1 MHLYHLY
8 ALVLLYSDASRI
20 WFGLGSSKDN
30 TAHYCPILPLI
41 YIYTTLCWT
50 WADMDSLAHSQ
61 VVRRVNT
68 FDNGVQDSQIVYNLY
83 ILYRLQVYI
92 YIIHAYPYTNGERD
106 ACTCVRAHVF
116 VCLRMSFLIFPCAYS
131 VCMYPRNRMHCHWS
145 SWDLHTMCS
154 CFSAYGILWVHLHGT
169 CRLPLVTSHT
179 SI

>member
-1 MHLYHLY
+1 MYKVQRNQYTRYRNLLSNLTHRRQVRHTWNLHPR
-8 ALVLLYSDASRI
+8 VL
-20 WFGLGSSKDN
+20 
-30 TAHYCPILPLI
+30 HYV
-41 YIYTTLCWT
+41 LCYVLF
-50 WADMDSLAHSQ
+50 SL
-61 VVRRVNT
+61 
-68 FDNGVQDSQIVYNLY
+68 YNLY

-92 YIIHAYPYTNGERD
+92 YILYIYIIHTYPYTNGERD
-106 ACTCVRAHVF
+106 TCTCVRAHVF

-169 CRLPLVTSHT
+169 CRLPLVTSHA